1 VAASRAV
8 IRSRLQTAVD
18 ILNQAR
24 LRSRPMY
31 RSLRPRY
38 PEEFRREALELVR
51 TSGRSIAD
59 VARSLGITDSTL
71 HIWLKAER
79 DAKRRA
85 EDPERVERVRTR
97 GAGSAAQ
104 GEHRVAHRP
113 RDPAQGLVCDLDH
126 PVECSAALV
135 TAGQSAESDFG
146 GPGEISSDTGQL
158 PSRSTQTISAET
170 RGRPFIRRLVRDR
183 GPAVAHVAAAAAW
196 FARRD
201 RATQMD
207 GVLELAGSFLRNDTT
222 AWRVH
227 CRRNAGE
234 VGPVPGTTAYLH
246 PGEY

>member
-85 EDPERVERVRTR
+85 EDPDGLSESERDELARLRKENIELRTDR
-97 GAGSAAQ
+97 EILRKVSSAISTIRSSAA
-104 GEHRVAHRP
+104 R
-113 RDPAQGLVCDLDH
+113 
-126 PVECSAALV
+126 
-135 TAGQSAESDFG
+135 
-146 GPGEISSDTGQL
+146 
-158 PSRSTQTISAET
+158 RS
-170 RGRPFIRRLVRDR
+170 
-183 GPAVAHVAAAAAW
+183 
-196 FARRD
+196 
-201 RATQMD
+201 
-207 GVLELAGSFLRNDTT
+207 
-222 AWRVH
+222 
-227 CRRNAGE
+227 
-234 VGPVPGTTAYLH
+234 
-246 PGEY
+246 